1 MIIRLT
7 EKINSVCGKYEAAKG
22 DELQAFDYDE
32 KLAIYHC
39 NKKIIGFA
47 SDNKIRYEVC
57 KESAEVV
64 QEQKPA
70 SDSVLDQF
78 EYNDNGKLEPI
89 NKELLTG
96 EKQITSMDIPV
107 GLFEISSGPGAVND
121 PPSDYHLPNVFSN
134 AKYFD
139 YYMFARAQQAA
150 GLVIDPELAH
160 VQKKLFVPYRGHKST
175 KQDVIECIKTL
186 QLWLENNEL

>member
-7 EKINSVCGKYEAAKG
+7 ENINSVCGKYEAAKG
-22 DELQAFDYDE
+22 EELEVIYYDE
-32 KLAIYHC
+32 RLEIYHC

-64 QEQKPA
+64 QEQKLEQDKPDIKFPNGFVVSSLP
-70 SDSVLDQF
+70 SDTEQ
-78 EYNDNGKLEPI
+78 
-89 NKELLTG
+89 
-96 EKQITSMDIPV
+96 EK
-107 GLFEISSGPGAVND
+107 

-160 VQKKLFVPYRGHKST
+160 VQKKIFVPYRGHKST
-175 KQDVIECIKTL
+175 RQDVIECIKTL